1 MLRKELYNVSYP
13 FNVFID
19 VRKYNDAVKSLEII
33 HDICVNDEWVKTKD
47 IYICVKKIEDA
58 LYRC

>member
-1 MLRKELYNVSYP
+1 MKELYDISYP

-33 HDICVNDEWVKTKD
+33 HDICVNDEWVETKD
-47 IYICVKKIEDA
+47 IYRCVKKIEDA
-58 LYRC
+58 LYRY